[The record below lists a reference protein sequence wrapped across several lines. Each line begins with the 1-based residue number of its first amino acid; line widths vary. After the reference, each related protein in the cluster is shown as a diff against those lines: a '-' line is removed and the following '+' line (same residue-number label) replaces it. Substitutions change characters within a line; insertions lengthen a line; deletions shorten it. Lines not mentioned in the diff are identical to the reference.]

1 MNRILLSDSC
11 LRHSPLRAIGRGTL
25 YAAKVIC
32 IVPLLMASAAWADE
46 GMWLYNNAP
55 RQLLRQKYGFELT
68 EAWLTH
74 LQLASV
80 HFGGGS
86 GELVSEE
93 GLVLS
98 NHHVGSRALQR
109 LSTREHNYLRDG
121 FYARTRAEEK
131 PCAGL
136 ELRVL
141 MSIEDVT
148 VRVNAAVVPGLADEA
163 AFKARRAALAAIE
176 KESLDQTGLRSEVVT
191 LYQGGQYHLY
201 RYKKYSDVRLVF
213 APEDQIA
220 FYGGDPDNFEYPR
233 FDLDICLFRAYENGQ
248 PAKTKHYLKWS
259 QAGAADQELVF
270 VSGHPGHT
278 DRLRTVAELEYL
290 RDVEYPRT
298 LERLKRSEVLLS
310 AFSAR
315 GAENARRARGDL
327 FGARNGRKVRDGALA
342 GLLNPKF
349 MDRKQ
354 AAEQQLRSAVTAD
367 PALSQSAGAWDRI
380 AQAQKIIAAHAI
392 TEDLLERGSGFNS
405 VLFGYA
411 RDLLRAAEERSKP
424 EGERLE
430 EHRDSRRV
438 SFEFRLFAD
447 APVYADL
454 EALKLADSLTWL
466 AEGLGWNSAL
476 VQKVLADKSPR
487 ERALEAVR
495 GTQLASAATRRQLY
509 QGGQSAIEQSKD
521 PMIEMARLVDPEAR
535 AVRKVVEAQREA
547 LRQAHAQIGKA
558 RYAIEGASNYPDATS
573 SLRLAFGLVKGYEE
587 DGRAVPFQTTFS
599 GLYARAME
607 QSNRPPFDLPPR
619 WLAGREKLNLA
630 TPFNFVCTADI
641 IGGNSGSPV
650 VNRKGEFVGIIFDG
664 NIQSLTADFLYEE
677 EQSRALAVHSS
688 AIIEALQTVYDARPL
703 AEELLGR

>member
-1 MNRILLSDSC
+1 MNRILPSDGC
-11 LRHSPLRAIGRGTL
+11 FRHSSPRAVGCGAVF
-25 YAAKVIC
+25 AATALCLIQ
-32 IVPLLMASAAWADE
+32 LFLASVASADE
-46 GMWLYNNAP
+46 GMWLHNSAP

-68 EAWLTH
+68 DDWLTN

-121 FYARTRAEEK
+121 FYARTGAEEK

-141 MSIEDVT
+141 VSIEDVT
-148 VRVNAAVVPGLADEA
+148 VRVNAAVVPGLSDEA
-163 AFKARRAALAAIE
+163 AFKARRAAMAAIE

-191 LYQGGQYHLY
+191 LYQGAQYHVY
-201 RYKKYSDVRLVF
+201 RCKKYSDIRLVF
-213 APEDQIA
+213 APEEQIA

-248 PAKTKHYLKWS
+248 PAKTKHHLKWS
-259 QAGAADQELVF
+259 QSGATNQELVF
-270 VSGHPGHT
+270 VSGHPGYT

-290 RDVEYPRT
+290 RDVKYPHT
-298 LERLKRSEVLLS
+298 LDRLKRSEVLLS
-310 AFSAR
+310 AYS
-315 GAENARRARGDL
+315 AENARRARGDL

-342 GLLNPKF
+342 GLLDPKF
-349 MDRKQ
+349 MDRKK
-354 AAEQQLRSAVTAD
+354 AAEQQFRSTVTAD
-367 PALSQSAGAWDRI
+367 PALSQTVGAWDRI
-380 AQAQKIIAAHAI
+380 AQAQKIIAGHAI

-411 RDLLRAAEERSKP
+411 RELLRGAEERSKP

-430 EHRDSRRV
+430 EHRESRRA
-438 SFEFRLFAD
+438 SFELRLFAE

-476 VQKVLADKSPR
+476 VQKVLAGKSPR

-495 GTQLASAATRRQLY
+495 GSQLASAATRRQLY
-509 QGGQSAIEQSKD
+509 QGGQSSIEQSKD
-521 PMIEMARLVDPEAR
+521 PMIEMARLVDPEAH

-558 RYAIEGASNYPDATS
+558 RYALEGASNYPDATG

-587 DGRAVPFQTTFS
+587 DGRVVPFQTTFS

-619 WLAGREKLNLA
+619 WLAGREKLNPA

-650 VNRKGEFVGIIFDG
+650 VNRKGEFVGSIFDG

-688 AIIEALQTVYDARPL
+688 AIIEALQKVYDARPL